1 MQIRHIVAALLLGSV
16 TLLSW
21 AELIRAESLE
31 PPEFNAI
38 QRTNT
43 STVLTLED
51 AVART
56 LKNNPQLYQYRFRQ
70 KSLAA
75 QRAISSLSPALLLGV
90 EVENIAGSGDFDGV
104 DSAETTLALSS
115 VIELG
120 GKARSRVGLID
131 AKGERLSFERQA
143 ATLNVLGQL
152 TALFIRC
159 RSTQENIHLAEEAV
173 TLSEGML
180 KTVERRAAKGAAPE
194 AEVMRA
200 KAALTRAAIRLQALR
215 SSFERQK
222 VTLSS
227 FWGNT
232 NPQFDELSGS
242 LSTFSLSDDFSS
254 LLQRA
259 KASPAIA
266 IFASEARL
274 KDAEIKLAK
283 AQSRVD
289 IGWQLGVRRFEETDD
304 TALTAGISIPLFSGK
319 RNRSSIASAL
329 AERNAVDYQQADAM
343 LKLHSRLF
351 TAFSQRKEN
360 TAAVEQFNAH
370 VLPAL
375 EKALALTQEAYENGR
390 YRYQEWIAAQEE
402 LLTAKQQRIEA
413 ATAAQLNQALIEQLI
428 AEPLSTNHL
437 PY

>member
-1 MQIRHIVAALLLGSV
+1 MQARNIIAAFLLGSLS
-16 TLLSW
+16 LLSW
-21 AELIRAESLE
+21 ADSTHSPALNTERAS
-31 PPEFNAI
+31 PRVNAF
-38 QRTNT
+38 TA
-43 STVLTLED
+43 LTLED

-70 KSLAA
+70 QSLVA
-75 QRAISSLSPALLLGV
+75 QRETSSFSPALALGL
-90 EVENIAGSGDFDGV
+90 EVENIGGSGEFNGV

-120 GKARSRVGLID
+120 AKARSRVAVVD
-131 AKGERLSFERQA
+131 ARSDRLSFERQA
-143 ATLNVLGQL
+143 ATLDVLGEL
-152 TALFIRC
+152 TALFIRTL
-159 RSTQENIHLAEEAV
+159 STQENIVLAKETV
-173 TLSEGML
+173 VLSEQML
-180 KTVERRAAKGAAPE
+180 KTVKRRASKGAAPE

-200 KAALTRAAIRLQALR
+200 KAALARASVRLQALH

-222 VTLSS
+222 VALSS
-227 FWGNT
+227 FWGST
-232 NPQFDELSGS
+232 NPHFTELNGS
-242 LSTFSLSDDFSS
+242 LSALGASDDFAS

-259 KASPAIA
+259 KHSPAIA

-274 KDAEIKLAK
+274 KDAEVKLAH

-304 TALTAGISIPLFSGK
+304 TAFTAGISIPLFSGK
-319 RNRSSIASAL
+319 RNRGAVASAL
-329 AERNAVDYQQADAM
+329 AERNAVDYQQADAL
-343 LKLHSRLF
+343 LKLHNRLF

-360 TAAVEQFNAH
+360 TAAVDQFNSH

-375 EKALALTQEAYENGR
+375 EKALVLTRQAYENGR
-390 YRYQEWIAAQEE
+390 YRYQDWIAAQEE

-413 ATAAQLNQALIEQLI
+413 ATAAQINQALIEQLI
-428 AEPLSTNHL
+428 AEPLTTNDL

>member
-1 MQIRHIVAALLLGSV
+1 MQTRNIVAALLLGSV
-16 TLLSW
+16 TLLGW
-21 AELIRAESLE
+21 ADTPSSSTFNDTQHGNASTALALE
-31 PPEFNAI
+31 EAI
-38 QRTNT
+38 
-43 STVLTLED
+43 
-51 AVART
+51 ART
-56 LKNNPQLYQYRFRQ
+56 LKNNPQLYQYRFRE

-75 QRAISSLSPALLLGV
+75 QRETSSLSPATQPGLEDDNV
-90 EVENIAGSGDFDGV
+90 AGSGDFNGV

-120 GKARSRVGLID
+120 GKARSRVGLVD
-131 AKGERLSFERQA
+131 ARTDRLDFERQA
-143 ATLNVLGQL
+143 ATLDVLGEL

-159 RSTQENIHLAEEAV
+159 RSTQENIHLAEEVVA
-173 TLSEGML
+173 LSVQML
-180 KTVERRAAKGAAPE
+180 KTVEKRAAKGAAPE

-200 KAALTRAAIRLQALR
+200 KAALARASIRLQALR

-222 VTLSS
+222 VVLSS

-232 NPQFDELSGS
+232 TPQFSELSGS
-242 LSTFSLSDDFSS
+242 LSAFGNSDDFAS

-259 KASPAIA
+259 QKSPAIA

-274 KDAEIKLAK
+274 KDAEVKLAR

-289 IGWQLGVRRFEETDD
+289 IGWQLGVRRFEETGD
-304 TALTAGISIPLFSGK
+304 TALVAGISIPLFSGK
-319 RNRSSIASAL
+319 RNRSSITSAL

-351 TAFSQRKEN
+351 TAFSQREEN
-360 TAAVEQFNAH
+360 TAAVKQFNSH

-375 EKALALTQEAYENGR
+375 KKALALTQQAYENGR
-390 YRYQEWIAAQEE
+390 YRYQDLIAAQEE

-428 AEPLSTNHL
+428 AEPLGNNHL